1 METQPTSSGVFGF
14 ISKAANTVTNA
25 VESFTSAIKSK
36 DPNIKNENDY
46 SESGLIENK
55 IGGARSRRR
64 KCNKKHRHTKSCRKY
79 VKKGRKTRK
88 H

>member
-1 METQPTSSGVFGF
+1 MFENNNNGF
-14 ISKAANTVTNA
+14 VT
-25 VESFTSAIKSK
+25 EKPGLFDSFTGFLGKFGNKLKGNTEESK
-36 DPNIKNENDY
+36 PPTENTSY
-46 SESGLIENK
+46 TGT
-55 IGGARSRRR
+55 GGARSRRR